1 MIRAGVIDKFIHP
14 GADRR
19 DDMKDDQPR
28 LHVRGQRTGE
38 LKGNLC
44 RIGKIR
50 GMKNG
55 LDGFHGFL
63 PTSSQPVLR
72 WPWQSW
78 PTDSAGASHLQFRPL
93 LRSILPNS
101 GADKGKLRY

>member
-1 MIRAGVIDKFIHP
+1 MIRAGVVHKFIHP

-38 LKGNLC
+38 LKGTLC
-44 RIGKIR
+44 GIGKIR

-55 LDGFHGFL
+55 LDGLHGFL
-63 PTSSQPVLR
+63 PTSSRPVLR
-72 WPWQSW
+72 WPWQSG
-78 PTDSAGASHLQFRPL
+78 PIDSTGASRLQFRL
-93 LRSILPNS
+93 LPRSKLPNS
-101 GADKGKLRY
+101 EADKGRLQY